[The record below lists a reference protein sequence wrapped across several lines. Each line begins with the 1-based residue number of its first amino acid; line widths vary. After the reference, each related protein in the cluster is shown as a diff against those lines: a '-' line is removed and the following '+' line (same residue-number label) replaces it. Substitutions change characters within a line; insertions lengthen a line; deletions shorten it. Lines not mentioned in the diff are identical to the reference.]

1 MRVPVG
7 SGTRN
12 RNQLKRGGGG
22 RGVGRLSSSEI
33 GARPTVFG
41 ARGSAPPPFANA
53 YPPSD
58 ASTTATKIAL
68 AIGSTVALE
77 RRIL

>member
-33 GARPTVFG
+33 GAPTVFG
-41 ARGSAPPPFANA
+41 ARGSGPPPFADA